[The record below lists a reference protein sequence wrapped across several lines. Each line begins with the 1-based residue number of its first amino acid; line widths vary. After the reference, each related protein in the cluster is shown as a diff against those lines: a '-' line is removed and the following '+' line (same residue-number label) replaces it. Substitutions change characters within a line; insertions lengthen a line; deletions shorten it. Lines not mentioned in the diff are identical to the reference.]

1 MNKNKQIKRFMLL
14 AVILLETTISMAQT
28 CDSIPFLYHGHL
40 IVRSTIN
47 DSIDSNIVFDTGAAN
62 LFGVDSVFLIN
73 SRWKPQNTGKAIT
86 GGGAGRV
93 KVKTIEG
100 WTKVTIGSIV
110 ENYWIV
116 PVFKLRDVVDCHV
129 DGICGIR
136 SITDYPFEIN
146 FEHHYLK
153 RHKEGL
159 PNIDGYIKLPI
170 QYKDYR
176 IMLQAETIIQSD
188 SIKGWYLMDTGGDGT
203 IDFTAQAVKQFQ
215 LDSIPGKRYITDMTQ
230 FGIGEKEQ
238 EYFVDMLSDQ
248 IIIGGDT
255 INKEYI
261 SYIPEG
267 AGAFS
272 SRPYIGVIGNG
283 IWENYNIIIDIK
295 NRSLYLHRFKETSV
309 NEPTYD
315 YGFRNRTD
323 ICCGW
328 VVSWLTRN
336 GDAVRAGM
344 ELGDTIVAVNGKDV
358 RAYTW
363 DEEDNINKT
372 PKHTLDIIS
381 SNGIKKSLSLE
392 ARKRW

>member
-1 MNKNKQIKRFMLL
+1 
-14 AVILLETTISMAQT
+14 
-28 CDSIPFLYHGHL
+28 
-40 IVRSTIN
+40 
-47 DSIDSNIVFDTGAAN
+47 
-62 LFGVDSVFLIN
+62 
-73 SRWKPQNTGKAIT
+73 
-86 GGGAGRV
+86 
-93 KVKTIEG
+93 
-100 WTKVTIGSIV
+100 
-110 ENYWIV
+110 
-116 PVFKLRDVVDCHV
+116 
-129 DGICGIR
+129 
-136 SITDYPFEIN
+136 
-146 FEHHYLK
+146 
-153 RHKEGL
+153 
-159 PNIDGYIKLPI
+159 
-170 QYKDYR
+170 
-176 IMLQAETIIQSD
+176 MLQAETIIQSD
-188 SIKGWYLMDTGGDGT
+188 SIKGWYLMDTGGGGT

-215 LDSIPGKRYITDMTQ
+215 LDSIPGKRYISDMTQ

-238 EYFVDMLSDQ
+238 ESFVDMLSDQ
-248 IIIGGDT
+248 IIIGSDT

-283 IWENYNIIIDIK
+283 IWENYNIIIDISDS
-295 NRSLYLHRFKETSV
+295 SLYLHRFKETSV
-309 NEPTYD
+309 NESTYD

-323 ICCGW
+323 ICRGW

-336 GDAVRAGM
+336 GDAVRAGK

>member
-1 MNKNKQIKRFMLL
+1 MLL

-110 ENYWIV
+110 ENYGIV
-116 PVFKLRDVVDCHV
+116 PVLKLRDVVDCHV

-170 QYKDYR
+170 RYMNNR

-230 FGIGEKEQ
+230 FGIGVK
-238 EYFVDMLSDQ
+238 
-248 IIIGGDT
+248 GDT

-323 ICCGW
+323 ICRGW
-328 VVSWLTRN
+328 VVSCLTRN

>member
-1 MNKNKQIKRFMLL
+1 MLL
-14 AVILLETTISMAQT
+14 PVILLEATLSMAQT

-47 DSIDSNIVFDTGAAN
+47 DSINSNIIFDTGAAN
-62 LFGVDSVFLIN
+62 LFGVDSVFLIH
-73 SRWKPQNTGKAIT
+73 SGWKPQNMGDAFT
-86 GGGAGRV
+86 GGAAGRV

-116 PVFKLRDVVDCHV
+116 PIFKLRDVVDCHV

-170 QYKDYR
+170 LYKDNR

-188 SIKGWYLMDTGGDGT
+188 SIKGWYLMDTGGGGT

-215 LDSIPGKRYITDMTQ
+215 LDSIPGKRYISDMTQ

-238 EYFVDMLSDQ
+238 ESFVDMLSDQ
-248 IIIGGDT
+248 IIIGSDT

-323 ICCGW
+323 ICRGW

-358 RAYTW
+358 RTYTW

-381 SNGIKKSLSLE
+381 PNGVKKHISLE
-392 ARKRW
+392 AKKIW

>member
-1 MNKNKQIKRFMLL
+1 MTLMNKNKQIKRFMLL

-62 LFGVDSVFLIN
+62 LFGVDSVFLVH
-73 SRWKPQNTGKAIT
+73 SRWKPQNMGDAFT
-86 GGGAGRV
+86 GGAAGRV
-93 KVKTIEG
+93 KVKTIVG
-100 WTKVTIGSIV
+100 RTKVTIGSID
-110 ENYWIV
+110 ESYGIV
-116 PVFKLRDVVDCHV
+116 AVFKLRDVVDCHV
-129 DGICGIR
+129 DGICGIM

-170 QYKDYR
+170 LYKDNR

-188 SIKGWYLMDTGGDGT
+188 SIKGWYLMDTGGGGT

-215 LDSIPGKRYITDMTQ
+215 LDSIPGKRYISDMTQ

-238 EYFVDMLSDQ
+238 EFFVDMLSDQ
-248 IIIGGDT
+248 IIIGSDT
-255 INKEYI
+255 IRKKSI

-267 AGAFS
+267 TGAFS
-272 SRPYIGVIGNG
+272 NRPYIGVIGNG
-283 IWENYNIIIDIK
+283 IWKNYNIIIDISDK
-295 NRSLYLHRFKETSV
+295 SLYLHRFKETSI

-323 ICCGW
+323 ICRGW
-328 VVSWLTRN
+328 VVSCLTRN

-358 RAYTW
+358 RDYTW
-363 DEEDNINKT
+363 DGY
-372 PKHTLDIIS
+372 H
-381 SNGIKKSLSLE
+381 
-392 ARKRW
+392 

>member
-100 WTKVTIGSIV
+100 WTKVTIGSIN
-110 ENYWIV
+110 ENYGIV
-116 PVFKLRDVVDCHV
+116 PVLKLRDVVDCHV

-170 QYKDYR
+170 RYMNNR

-323 ICCGW
+323 VCRGW
-328 VVSWLTRN
+328 VVSCLTRN

-358 RAYTW
+358 HAYTW
-363 DEEDNINKT
+363 DEEDNIFKT

-381 SNGIKKSLSLE
+381 SVGIMKRLTLE
-392 ARKRW
+392 AKERW